1 MSGRKSPNY
10 LRPANAQTPL
20 PKVVYIYKSTGF
32 CYFFPT
38 LSNPSN
44 HHKAARCSNIFLT
57 VSSLHPF
64 CPGTSFQKL
73 LRFNPR
79 NVWPFRHKRNMSMAN
94 ERIWYQSCHY
104 STYNFNISYNFMKQI
119 DDHAQPSRMNMMNME
134 ELPQNSHCH
143 PIRKSISIA
152 KVLIILVMIQ
162 AEEKTPGICSTNFQ
176 SFKKHPDLGEIDFL
190 QQAGWY
196 LRGGAKAIWGSG

>member
-1 MSGRKSPNY
+1 MTVVAGEDIKQYLPSSWAVYPVIKSWCRVLSLKPGCGRGTWVMSNHYGHYGQCDHSPMSGRKSPNY

-20 PKVVYIYKSTGF
+20 PKVVYIYISTRF

-73 LRFNPR
+73 LGFNP
-79 NVWPFRHKRNMSMAN
+79 
-94 ERIWYQSCHY
+94 
-104 STYNFNISYNFMKQI
+104 
-119 DDHAQPSRMNMMNME
+119 
-134 ELPQNSHCH
+134 
-143 PIRKSISIA
+143 
-152 KVLIILVMIQ
+152 
-162 AEEKTPGICSTNFQ
+162 
-176 SFKKHPDLGEIDFL
+176 
-190 QQAGWY
+190 
-196 LRGGAKAIWGSG
+196 